1 MVKLPYFHLY
11 RGVGQQLPNSGD
23 AQLQDALE
31 QLNTF
36 RKAQQYSGVARIE
49 IGLPLVIDGQLGQK
63 CHQATAWPWS
73 F

>member
-1 MVKLPYFHLY
+1 M
-11 RGVGQQLPNSGD
+11 GQQLPNSGD

-31 QLNTF
+31 QLSSF
-36 RKAQQYSGVARIE
+36 RKAQQYCGVAGIE
-49 IGLPLVIDGQLGQK
+49 IGLPLAVDYKLRQK